1 MKINGSIMHLGNV
14 RKRGSELLPMQ
25 EGPGAVTLTIKQLSS
40 SIIDEKT
47 DQKQGVKRLSKN
59 LCL

>member
-1 MKINGSIMHLGNV
+1 MHLGNV
-14 RKRGSELLPMQ
+14 RKRGSEFLPMQ
-25 EGPGAVTLTIKQLSS
+25 EGPGAVTLTIKQLAS